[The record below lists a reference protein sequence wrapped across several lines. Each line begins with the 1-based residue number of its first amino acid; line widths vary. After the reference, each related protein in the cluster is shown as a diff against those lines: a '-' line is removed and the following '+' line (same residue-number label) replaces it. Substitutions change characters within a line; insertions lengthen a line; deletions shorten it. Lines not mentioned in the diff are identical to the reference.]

1 MTKITAVFTKSSPV
15 LIFQIK
21 KWKQRFNSFSLHI
34 FVFKGAFDFLGLNHY
49 TTNLVREEIRDI
61 NWHSYE
67 SDQDIDT
74 SEDPCWNT

>member
-1 MTKITAVFTKSSPV
+1 MTKITAVFTKPSPV
-15 LIFQIK
+15 LFQIK
-21 KWKQRFNSFSLHI
+21 NGNKDLIHFHYI
-34 FVFKGAFDFLGLNHY
+34 FCFKGAFDFLGLNHY

>member
-1 MTKITAVFTKSSPV
+1 MTKITAVYTKSSPV
-15 LIFQIK
+15 LFQIK
-21 KWKQRFNSFSLHI
+21 NGNKFIFI
-34 FVFKGAFDFLGLNHY
+34 TYFVFKGAFDFLGLNHY